1 MIQKIKIIK
10 TLIII
15 FSLSLSFSAN
25 AQTVE
30 EIIKGRKAMFSEN
43 YQNAKKISIL
53 LKSKRIEEA
62 KPLMKKISDNY
73 IKLLDYFPENAK
85 EGFKTGALPS
95 IWENKDEFNALMK
108 KASDDMIKLAKAID
122 TAEDLRENV
131 YVRESLETSQLSAK
145 SGTRFRSVSKETNP
159 PKISTTMAADVV
171 SEVRCG
177 SKVGGSAH
185 NLLNTPPASISEPT
199 DASAIVLIS
208 DFSLGTEEDIGDV
221 DSDEEMAPS

>member
-1 MIQKIKIIK
+1 MKQKIKIIK

-15 FSLSLSFSAN
+15 FSLTFPFSAHTK
-25 AQTVE
+25 TVE

-122 TAEDLRENV
+122 TAEDLRAIQKELMWSNCTACH
-131 YVRESLETSQLSAK
+131 S
-145 SGTRFRSVSKETNP
+145 RFR
-159 PKISTTMAADVV
+159 
-171 SEVRCG
+171 
-177 SKVGGSAH
+177 
-185 NLLNTPPASISEPT
+185 
-199 DASAIVLIS
+199 
-208 DFSLGTEEDIGDV
+208 
-221 DSDEEMAPS
+221 APH

>member
-1 MIQKIKIIK
+1 MKQKIKIIK

-15 FSLSLSFSAN
+15 FSLTFPLSAHTK
-25 AQTVE
+25 TVE

-122 TAEDLRENV
+122 TAEDLRAIQKELMWSNCTACH
-131 YVRESLETSQLSAK
+131 S
-145 SGTRFRSVSKETNP
+145 RFR
-159 PKISTTMAADVV
+159 
-171 SEVRCG
+171 
-177 SKVGGSAH
+177 
-185 NLLNTPPASISEPT
+185 
-199 DASAIVLIS
+199 
-208 DFSLGTEEDIGDV
+208 
-221 DSDEEMAPS
+221 APH